1 MDTYLIIDILL
12 LVSCIFEL
20 STKKIKQKII
30 FIWMIFFT
38 LFGGLRWEI
47 GGDWAIYKGYF
58 DAAQWNLE
66 SILSYKRWEGD
77 ISIEPGYMFLSAL
90 VKMVFIDEYWCFNLL
105 MGFFAQYTYYRFSM
119 EFSPRRPL
127 LMYALILGTGMYS
140 YMFVRSGLS
149 VVVCYWA
156 YRYIRDRKMMRF
168 LLVVIVAGF
177 IHRQV
182 LLFIPLYWAVK
193 WHFRWKVYVIGYLC
207 CCVAYMLLKD
217 YITLLIF
224 ALGDLGDM
232 TEKLQWYTDEDVG
245 KLGRQISYGT
255 WVMYFIMLS
264 IFLFFRKK
272 FKLEEDDWYNCM
284 LVGFFIIIASNT
296 VFTEGMSTLG
306 RISVPYKPARTILV
320 MMVINQLLDNGRYWA
335 KRFALAFFLGLAMI
349 NIYKDV
355 NDPLMDICFAPY
367 RSIFGFNIL

>member
-1 MDTYLIIDILL
+1 
-12 LVSCIFEL
+12 
-20 STKKIKQKII
+20 
-30 FIWMIFFT
+30 
-38 LFGGLRWEI
+38 
-47 GGDWAIYKGYF
+47 
-58 DAAQWNLE
+58 
-66 SILSYKRWEGD
+66 
-77 ISIEPGYMFLSAL
+77 
-90 VKMVFIDEYWCFNLL
+90 
-105 MGFFAQYTYYRFSM
+105 
-119 EFSPRRPL
+119 
-127 LMYALILGTGMYS
+127 MYALILGTGMYS

-255 WVMYFIMLS
+255 WVMSVSYTHL
-264 IFLFFRKK
+264 
-272 FKLEEDDWYNCM
+272 
-284 LVGFFIIIASNT
+284 
-296 VFTEGMSTLG
+296 TL
-306 RISVPYKPARTILV
+306 PTT
-320 MMVINQLLDNGRYWA
+320 
-335 KRFALAFFLGLAMI
+335 
-349 NIYKDV
+349 
-355 NDPLMDICFAPY
+355 
-367 RSIFGFNIL
+367 

>member
-1 MDTYLIIDILL
+1 MYPVFLSSAQKNKTEDHFYLDDI
-12 LVSCIFEL
+12 
-20 STKKIKQKII
+20 
-30 FIWMIFFT
+30 FT

-217 YITLLIF
+217 YITLLI
-224 ALGDLGDM
+224 LHWG
-232 TEKLQWYTDEDVG
+232 
-245 KLGRQISYGT
+245 I
-255 WVMYFIMLS
+255 
-264 IFLFFRKK
+264 
-272 FKLEEDDWYNCM
+272 
-284 LVGFFIIIASNT
+284 
-296 VFTEGMSTLG
+296 
-306 RISVPYKPARTILV
+306 
-320 MMVINQLLDNGRYWA
+320 
-335 KRFALAFFLGLAMI
+335 
-349 NIYKDV
+349 
-355 NDPLMDICFAPY
+355 
-367 RSIFGFNIL
+367 